1 MKKVKLFFAVSVASA
16 VLSMT
21 SFAGEWK
28 QDASGWW
35 YQNDDGSYPT
45 NTWKEINGKQYY
57 FDNNGYIL
65 TNTSTPDGQKVDASG
80 ALITPLFSFDTDDA
94 KITYTGWKLASDY
107 DGYSCVILYY
117 DFTNKK
123 SESQSAL
130 LADYYITAFQN
141 GIECDTTWLSY
152 DDRDE
157 ALDNYSKKVTQGTTI
172 KVGKAYRI
180 KDKTPLTLEIKE
192 LFKWNN
198 PNVQTVTLNIG

>member
-1 MKKVKLFFAVSVASA
+1 MKKVKLFFAVGVASA
-16 VLSMT
+16 ALSMT

-130 LADYYITAFQN
+130 SADYYITAFQN
-141 GIECDTTWLSY
+141 GVECDTTWLSY
-152 DDRDE
+152 DNRDE

-180 KDKTPLTLEIKE
+180 KDKTPLTLEIKK

>member
-1 MKKVKLFFAVSVASA
+1 MKKVKLFFAVGVASA
-16 VLSMT
+16 ALSMT

-65 TNTSTPDGQKVDASG
+65 TNTSTPE
-80 ALITPLFSFDTDDA
+80 
-94 KITYTGWKLASDY
+94 GWKLASDY

-141 GIECDTTWLSY
+141 GVECDTTWLSY
-152 DDRDE
+152 DNRDE

>member
-123 SESQSAL
+123 YESQSAL

-141 GIECDTTWLSY
+141 GVECDTTWLSY
-152 DDRDE
+152 DNRDE

-172 KVGKAYRI
+172 KVGKAHRI

>member
-1 MKKVKLFFAVSVASA
+1 MKKFKWLISVSCASII
-16 VLSMT
+16 LSMT
-21 SFAGEWK
+21 SFAAEWK
-28 QDASGWW
+28 QDNSGWW

-45 NTWKEINGKQYY
+45 NTWKEIDGKQYY

-65 TNTSTPDGQKVDASG
+65 TNATTPDGQKVDASG
-80 ALITPLFSFDTDDA
+80 ALITPLFNFDTDDA
-94 KITYTGWKLASDY
+94 KITYTGWKLTSDY
-107 DGYSCVILYY
+107 DGYSCIVLYY

-123 SESQSAL
+123 SEPQSAL

-141 GIECDTTWLSY
+141 GVECDTTWLSY

-192 LFKWNN
+192 LFKWDN

>member
-1 MKKVKLFFAVSVASA
+1 MKKLKWLISVSCASII
-16 VLSMT
+16 LSMT
-21 SFAGEWK
+21 SFAAEWK
-28 QDASGWW
+28 QDNSGWW

-45 NTWKEINGKQYY
+45 NTWKEIDGKQYY

-65 TNTSTPDGQKVDASG
+65 TNTTTPDGQKVDASG
-80 ALITPLFSFDTDDA
+80 ALITPLFNFDTDDA
-94 KITYTGWKLASDY
+94 KIVYTGWKLASDY
-107 DGYSCVILYY
+107 DGYSCIILYY
-117 DFTNKK
+117 NFTNKK
-123 SESQSAL
+123 SEPQSAP
-130 LADYYITAFQN
+130 LANYYITAFQN
-141 GIECDTTWLSY
+141 GVECDTTWLSY

>member
-1 MKKVKLFFAVSVASA
+1 MMAIVA
-16 VLSMT
+16 LYCIM
-21 SFAGEWK
+21 
-28 QDASGWW
+28 
-35 YQNDDGSYPT
+35 
-45 NTWKEINGKQYY
+45 
-57 FDNNGYIL
+57 IL
-65 TNTSTPDGQKVDASG
+65 Q
-80 ALITPLFSFDTDDA
+80 I
-94 KITYTGWKLASDY
+94 
-107 DGYSCVILYY
+107 
-117 DFTNKK
+117 KK

-141 GIECDTTWLSY
+141 GVECDTTWLSY
-152 DDRDE
+152 DNRDE